1 MQKHEKINKN
11 GLWIEEPLHDFLEM
25 EVLPGSMVNPELF
38 WKGFSN
44 LIKNYSPLNK
54 HLLKKRDYLQ
64 KEINAWH
71 QNQIGK
77 KINPQ
82 VYKSFLLEIGYLMSE
97 GDDFQI
103 ETKDVDPEIGIMS
116 GPQLVVPVTNA
127 RYTINAVNAR
137 WGSLYDAIYGSD
149 VLDDGPVSSSYDPE
163 RGERVIA
170 FSKSHLDQ
178 FAPLINYSWSE
189 VSKIAVDNNSLSLFS
204 GKTTISLLEQ
214 SQFLGYRNDQ
224 NGILS
229 EVILTTND
237 LRCRII
243 IDRNSNIGK
252 DDRANIN
259 DIQIEAAITTIIDC
273 EDSVAT
279 VDTEDKVKAYR
290 NWLGLMKGDLSTTF
304 SKGGSIINRQLNS
317 DIDITTSS
325 GSKLTLK
332 GRSLLLVRNVGHL
345 MTTPSILDE
354 HGDEI
359 GEGLMDAVCTVLI
372 AQHDIKRQSGIKN
385 STAGS
390 VYIVKPKMHGPEEV
404 KFANDVFTEIEKFLQ
419 MQPNSIKMG
428 IMDEERRTSVNLK
441 ECIREAKSRIAFI
454 NTGFLDRTGDEIHT
468 SMEAGPM
475 LPKKD
480 MKLTKWIKAYEN
492 SNVDI
497 GLACGLQG
505 KAQIGKGMWAMPD
518 LMADMLEQKID
529 HPKSGANCAWVP
541 SPTAAVIH
549 ALHYHL
555 VNVTS
560 IQSTIKNEY
569 PRTSLKDLLDIPLLM
584 DRALTEEEINNEIRN
599 NAQGILGYVV
609 RWVDQGIGCSKVPD
623 IDGIG
628 LMEDRATCRISSQAL
643 ANWIRHG
650 LASKQNVIQILEE
663 MAILVDKQND
673 ADDAYTPMSSN
684 YNRKAFSA
692 ACDLIFSGLDQPSGY
707 TEPILHAK
715 RREQKNGK
723 S

>member
-54 HLLKKRDYLQ
+54 QLLKKRDYLQ